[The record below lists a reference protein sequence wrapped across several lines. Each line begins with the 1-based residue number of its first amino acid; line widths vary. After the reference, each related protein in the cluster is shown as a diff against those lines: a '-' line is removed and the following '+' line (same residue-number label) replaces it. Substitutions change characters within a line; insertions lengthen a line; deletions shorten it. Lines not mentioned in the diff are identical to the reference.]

1 MLINVKDKK
10 DDPQGLQQDLQSV
23 YKDIKDKKNVDIVT
37 PPQMSKDNDYALMV
51 VIPKHGPNAESTNDL
66 VHDLRDYHKDAQD
79 KYGFKT
85 EISGQSVINID
96 MSKKLN
102 EAIPLFASVIVIS
115 ILLINDSFPFNL
127 NTFKSSIRICL
138 IINGNIRVYNLCDA
152 RWLYERIIRH
162 RNDRTNAGLL
172 AGYYNWYTIRLSNGL
187 RSLPY
192 VANS

>member
-1 MLINVKDKK
+1 
-10 DDPQGLQQDLQSV
+10 
-23 YKDIKDKKNVDIVT
+23 
-37 PPQMSKDNDYALMV
+37 MSKDNDYALMV

-66 VHDLRDYHKDAQD
+66 VHDLRDYNKDAQD
-79 KYGFKT
+79 NYGFKT

-102 EAIPLFASVIVIS
+102 EAIPLFATVIVVLAFFLLMIVFRS
-115 ILLINDSFPFNL
+115 ILIPLKAVLGFVLSLMATLGFT
-127 NTFKSSIRICL
+127 TFVMQD
-138 IINGNIRVYNLCDA
+138 GF
-152 RWLYERIIRH
+152 YERIIRY
-162 RNDRTNAGLL
+162 RNDRTNASLL